1 MTTASAARPAAGGVD
16 AKKATRRPTAAKTG
30 KTRSERPLVE
40 APTFDD
46 LGATRY
52 LARRKRGQPLRVTAA
67 AGDVRA
73 AIRGSIPKTP
83 GVYGMVDRTETLIYV
98 GMSRQ
103 LPERLVN
110 YFVDRPRSAKE
121 HRVGVHARRLL
132 WEPCGHE
139 LTALLR
145 ELELIQR
152 YSPRF
157 NVKGQPDRGRSGYV
171 YLTDDDAASYRTA
184 NRPPTKAKRIW
195 GPLLLT
201 RRIREGVERLN
212 HVFGLRDCV
221 KSVKMHFRDQSVLWT
236 EDLTP
241 SCLRSAV
248 GSCLGPCARMC
259 SRDDYSRAI
268 RESLAYLDGQDR
280 TVLDRI
286 EQEMQTA
293 AADRKYEKAARL
305 RDTWGL
311 LTVLDEQLLMLRA
324 GQCRGAFVYPV
335 PDGYGRTQWLLFSA
349 GVVIATVRKPTTV
362 RKAQAA
368 LEMLSD
374 LRPDGPRS
382 LAALMNVE
390 FECETARCI
399 ASWFRRHPSALDAV
413 VPVDDAAAVCRELGA
428 VDVESDAEASTS
440 RCDAVAVA

>member
-1 MTTASAARPAAGGVD
+1 MATAVATSLPASRRGGLRSVSAELIAPPVFEDFGG
-16 AKKATRRPTAAKTG
+16 
-30 KTRSERPLVE
+30 
-40 APTFDD
+40 
-46 LGATRY
+46 TRY
-52 LARRKRGQPLRVTAA
+52 LARRKRGTPLRVTAA
-67 AGDVRA
+67 AADVRA
-73 AIRGSIPKTP
+73 AVRSAIPKAP

-103 LPERLVN
+103 LTERVVN

-139 LTALLR
+139 LTAALR

-171 YLTDDDAASYRTA
+171 YLSDDDAASFRTA
-184 NRPPTKAKRIW
+184 TRPPAKVKRIW

-201 RRIREGVERLN
+201 RRLKEGVERLN
-212 HVFGLRDCV
+212 HVFGLRDCS
-221 KSVKMHFRDQSVLWT
+221 KSVRMHFLDQTTMWA

-248 GSCLGPCARMC
+248 GSCLGPCARQC
-259 SRDDYSRAI
+259 TRDDYSVAI
-268 RESLAYLDGQDR
+268 RQALAFLDGTDQS
-280 TVLDRI
+280 VLDRVDG
-286 EQEMQTA
+286 EMHEA
-293 AADRKYEKAARL
+293 AASQKYEKAARL

-324 GQCRGAFVYPV
+324 GQSRGAFVFPV

-349 GVVIATVRKPTTV
+349 GVVIATVRQPSTV
-362 RKAQAA
+362 RQADA
-368 LEMLSD
+368 ARTMLAE
-374 LRPDGPRS
+374 LRPDGPSS
-382 LAALMNVE
+382 LAASMNVE
-390 FECETARCI
+390 YECETARCI
-399 ASWFRRHPSALDAV
+399 ASWFRRNEAAFGALLS
-413 VPVDDAAAVCRELGA
+413 VDDAVAHCEAVVARKQAAAVA
-428 VDVESDAEASTS
+428 
-440 RCDAVAVA
+440 